1 MKKYSIGI
9 DYGTLSARA
18 LLIDL
23 ETGLEAYEGEFVYP
37 HAILESA
44 FFDGITLEKEA
55 ALQHPQDYLDA
66 LSHLVGEILKVAAP
80 EEIVGIGFDF
90 TSCTVLP
97 VTADGTPLC
106 FFDEFKNNPQAYVKL
121 WKHHGGQA
129 EADKMTELA
138 KKENEPWLESYGGK
152 VSSEWLF
159 PKLYETYRKA
169 PEVYAKTVKFL
180 EAGEW
185 LVWMLTGEEIR
196 SACMAGYK
204 AQWNANTGY
213 PPNSFWKKLDPGFGD
228 IIGTKV
234 SEKVLPTGS
243 KAGEVASCG
252 EKLTGLKI
260 GTTVAV
266 PIIDAHSALPAAGV
280 VRPGSLMLIIGTS
293 GCHIVMNEEE
303 KEVPGICGSVR
314 DGIIPGLVAY
324 EAGQTCVGDAFDW
337 FINNC
342 VPEKYAVAAR
352 SEGKS
357 VFAYVTEKAKKL
369 AVGESRLLALDW
381 WNGNRTPYADFD
393 LSGMIVGLRLTTK
406 PEEIFR
412 ALIEST
418 AFGTKAIV
426 DLYEENGIEISE
438 IVAGG
443 GISQK
448 NALLMQIYA
457 DVLGK
462 EIKVTD
468 GAQSGA
474 KGGAIFAAVAGGFF
488 ATPESAAEVIADK
501 CTKTYT
507 PKPENTK
514 KYEKIYREYISLSEY
529 FANKNP
535 VMKEI

>member
-23 ETGLEAYEGEFVYP
+23 ERGAEAYQGEFVYP
-37 HAILESA
+37 HAILKSD
-44 FFDGITLEKEA
+44 FFDRIALEKEA

-66 LSHLVGEILKVAAP
+66 LTYLVGEILKQVSP
-80 EEIVGIGFDF
+80 DEIAGIGFDF

-97 VTADGTPLC
+97 LTAEGAPLC
-106 FFDEFKNNPQAYVKL
+106 FLDEFKNNPHAYVKL

-129 EADKMTELA
+129 EADMMTELA
-138 KKENEPWLESYGGK
+138 AKENEPWLCKYGGK

-169 PEVYAKTVKFL
+169 PEVYAKTAKFL

-185 LVWMLTGEEIR
+185 LVWMLTGKEIR

-204 AQWNANTGY
+204 AQWNAASGY
-213 PPNSFWKKLDPGFGD
+213 PSNSFWKKLDPGFGD
-228 IIGTKV
+228 IIGTKI
-234 SEKVLPTGS
+234 SENVLPAGS
-243 KAGEVASCG
+243 AAGEVAECG
-252 EKLTGLKI
+252 KRLTGLNC
-260 GTTVAV
+260 GTAVAV

-280 VRPGSLMLIIGTS
+280 VQPGRLMLIIGTS
-293 GCHIVMNEEE
+293 CCHIVMSE
-303 KEVPGICGSVR
+303 KEIDVPGICGSVR

-337 FINNC
+337 FVTNC
-342 VPEKYAVAAR
+342 VPEKYAVEAR
-352 SEGKS
+352 REGKS
-357 VFAYVTEKAKKL
+357 TFTYITEKAEKL
-369 AVGESRLLALDW
+369 KPGESGILALDW

-393 LSGMIVGLRLTTK
+393 LKGGIVGLTLATK

-412 ALIEST
+412 GLIEST

-426 DLYEENGIEISE
+426 DLYEKSGIEISE
-438 IVAGG
+438 IIAGG

-448 NALLMQIYA
+448 NSLLMQIYA

-462 EIKVTD
+462 EIKVTS

-474 KGGAIFAAVAGGFF
+474 KGGAIFASVAGGYFEN
-488 ATPESAAEVIADK
+488 PEVAAAVIADK
-501 CTKTYT
+501 CTKSYS
-507 PKPENTK
+507 PVPENTAS
-514 KYEKIYREYISLSEY
+514 YEKIYREYIRLCKY
-529 FANKNP
+529 FALENP
-535 VMKEI
+535 VTKNI